1 MADKKIARRKQRF
14 IYMDR
19 GYMIGLPAR
28 DMDDDEWL
36 SCPKELTKPALM
48 QRLYTVI
55 TPEKK
60 EVKDA

>member
-1 MADKKIARRKQRF
+1 MPKMKREKVMF

-28 DMDDDEWL
+28 DMDEDEWV
-36 SCPKELTKPALM
+36 SYPRELTKAALV
-48 QRLYTVI
+48 QKLYVVI
-55 TPEKK
+55 NPESK

>member
-1 MADKKIARRKQRF
+1 
-14 IYMDR
+14 
-19 GYMIGLPAR
+19 MIGLPAR